1 MHAILSPSSA
11 SRWLA
16 CTPSARLEHEMP
28 YTTSDAAEEG
38 TLAHSLSELILKLFL
53 KNISK
58 KQYGVELKNIQANK
72 FYNGA
77 MLDYCNSYTTYVIEQ
92 FSEVKKSCKDAVM
105 FLEKKLNLS
114 DYVPEGFGTVD
125 VVIIANGAMQIIDL
139 KYGKGVPVSAEE
151 NKQMMLY
158 ALGALKDYDYAYGV
172 ERILMT
178 IVQPRLDDISN
189 YEVDVAFLLDWANN
203 ELIPKAKLAFTGE
216 GEFIAGKHCQ
226 FCKIKATCRANA
238 ELHLELAK
246 YDFMDNNLLT
256 DHEIADILDRSA
268 AFKKWLT
275 AVEENALL
283 QAVTNGKK
291 WPGYKLVEG
300 RSNRIYADENKVI
313 QALTTEYDDAKIFN
327 KKLKGITEMEKGLG
341 KNEFKRL
348 VEPLLIKPP
357 GSPVLVPESD
367 KRTELNSMVDTIAA
381 FEHIETD

>member
-28 YTTSDAAEEG
+28 YTTSEAAEEG

-58 KQYGVELKNIQANK
+58 KQYVVELKKIQTNK
-72 FYNGA
+72 FYNDA
-77 MLDYCNSYTTYVIEQ
+77 MLDYCNDYTTYVIEQ
-92 FSEVKKSCKDAVM
+92 FSSLKTWCKDAVM

-114 DYVPEGFGTVD
+114 AYVPEGFGTVD
-125 VVIIANGAMQIIDL
+125 VVMIADKTLQIIDL

-158 ALGALKDYDYAYGV
+158 ALGALKDYDYVYGIEKIV
-172 ERILMT
+172 MT
-178 IVQPRLDDISN
+178 IVQPRLNDISN
-189 YEVDVAFLLDWANN
+189 YEVDVTYLLTWAKE
-203 ELIPKAKLAFTGE
+203 ELIPKAKLAFAGD

-226 FCKIKATCRANA
+226 FCKLKATCRANA

-246 YDFMDNNLLT
+246 YDFMDNHLLT

-268 AFKKWLT
+268 TFKKWLT

-300 RSNRIYADENKVI
+300 RSNRVYYDENKLI
-313 QALTTEYDDAKIFN
+313 QDLTNEYDEAKIFN
-327 KKLKGITEMEKGLG
+327 KKLKGITEMEKSLG
-341 KNEFKRL
+341 KTEFKRL

-367 KRTELNSMVDTIAA
+367 KRNELNSVANAVEA
-381 FEHIETD
+381 FADIETD